1 MSRLSVVVPVYNVAD
16 CIDACLESLQVQTF
30 NDIEILCVNDGSTD
44 NSRELL
50 GIWADRDT
58 RICVIDKENG
68 GLSSARNAGIDAAT
82 SPYVCFLDSDDRFH
96 PHACGEIV
104 RMLDETQADV
114 LTFGATCT
122 PEDAASQWHQKV
134 LSPRDAVYN
143 GFTSDLLFKEAS
155 HPFAW
160 RMACRTSFLRDRSVC
175 FDEGVRF
182 GEDTV
187 FAFAVYPRAQKTVLS
202 SAKLYEYRLQRPGSL
217 MSSVSDD
224 PVLKMR
230 EHVKILNAIFLDW
243 EQGGFIDLCPEEL
256 VAFALDFVVYGSLK
270 FEDYSYRTIADS
282 VHSLLG
288 RYWSEEDV
296 ASMTLPKQ
304 TMRLALNA
312 CYRTDMK
319 RSARLKLVFDYYA
332 QQYGLLAA
340 VFNIVRHVVGY

>member
-16 CIDACLESLQVQTF
+16 CLDACLESLQAQTF

-50 GIWADRDT
+50 GIWAARDT

-114 LTFGATCT
+114 LTFGATLT
-122 PEDAASQWHQKV
+122 PGGASAGWIQKA
-134 LSPRDAVYN
+134 LSPRDVAYDE
-143 GFTSDLLFKEAS
+143 FASDLLFKEAS
-155 HPFAW
+155 RPFAW
-160 RMACRTSFLRDRSVC
+160 RMACRTSFLRANAVR
-175 FDEGVRF
+175 FDETIRF

-187 FAFAVYPRAQKTVLS
+187 FAFAVYPRSRKTVLS

-217 MSSVSDD
+217 MNSMSDD
-224 PVLKMR
+224 PILKMR
-230 EHVKILNAIFLDW
+230 EHLKIFNSIVVDW
-243 EQGGFIDLCPEEL
+243 ERAGFMDLCPEEL
-256 VAFALDFVVYGSLK
+256 IAFALDFILFNALK
-270 FEDYSYRTIADS
+270 FEDASYRSIADLT
-282 VHSLLG
+282 HEILE
-288 RYWSEEDV
+288 RHWSEQDI
-296 ASMTLPKQ
+296 ARMALPRQ
-304 TMRLALNA
+304 TKRLALDA

-319 RSARLKLVFDYYA
+319 RSARLKLAFAYYA

-340 VFNIVRHVVGY
+340 VVRVVKRGKGY

>member
-16 CIDACLESLQVQTF
+16 CLDACLESLQAQTF

-50 GIWADRDT
+50 GSWSQRDT
-58 RICVIDKENG
+58 RIRIIDKENG
-68 GLSSARNAGIDAAT
+68 GLSSARNAGIEAAM
-82 SPYVCFLDSDDRFH
+82 SPYVCFLDSDDCFH
-96 PHACGEIV
+96 PNACEEIV
-104 RMLDETQADV
+104 RLLDESQADV
-114 LTFGATCT
+114 LTFGATWT
-122 PEDAASQWHQKV
+122 PEDAAAQWLQKA
-134 LSPRDAVYN
+134 LSPRDATYA
-143 GFTSDLLFKEAS
+143 GFNSDLMFKESS

-160 RMACRTSFLRDRSVC
+160 RTACRTSFLRDNSIR
-175 FDEGVRF
+175 FDETIRF

-296 ASMTLPKQ
+296 ARMALPRQ
-304 TMRLALNA
+304 TKRLALDA
-312 CYRTDMK
+312 CYHIDMK
-319 RSARLKLVFDYYA
+319 RSARLKLAFAYYA

-340 VFNIVRHVVGY
+340 VVRVVKRGKGY